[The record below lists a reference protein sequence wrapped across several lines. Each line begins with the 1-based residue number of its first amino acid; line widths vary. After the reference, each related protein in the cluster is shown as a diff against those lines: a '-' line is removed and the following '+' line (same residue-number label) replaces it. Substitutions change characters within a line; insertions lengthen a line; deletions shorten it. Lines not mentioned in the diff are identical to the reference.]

1 MRNNK
6 SEERLKKEKYYNSIG
21 NLLRNNKTDFARRE
35 LVKFINMYPD
45 EEYAI
50 ISYIKILIKQGNY
63 DEVIK
68 ISKRY
73 MDNMEIEYYLGIVY
87 NSKMEYQKAKELFF
101 DSYEKGMIKSLIQY
115 IVILIKEENYEE
127 AYNYFCSIPEEYVCD
142 NEVEIGI
149 LRRYIYKEKYPEL
162 NLILKKEFLPY
173 FSSQIVEYDDSIL
186 EDKIERNQI
195 LGRSRFNGEIDIKNI
210 ISYVKEKIENTE
222 PSYYDL
228 FDRYIIEYPKIGT
241 VDKKNTDYLMVIT
254 NLNTKEIVNIYP
266 CSGVYINNVEKSD
279 VMTKKYIIE

>member
-1 MRNNK
+1 MKNNK
-6 SEERLKKEKYYNSIG
+6 SEERLKRKKYYKSIE
-21 NLLRNNKTDFARRE
+21 NLLRNEKIDFARRE

-63 DEVIK
+63 DEVIE

-101 DSYEKGMIKSLIQY
+101 DSYKKGMIKSLIQY

-127 AYNYFCSIPEEYVCD
+127 AYNYFCLIPEEYVCD

-173 FSSQIVEYDDSIL
+173 FSSQIVVYNERIL
-186 EDKIERNQI
+186 EQI
-195 LGRSRFNGEIDIKNI
+195 VKKRKNFKEDIDVKNLI
-210 ISYVKEKIENTE
+210 AYAKEEIENIE
-222 PSYYDL
+222 PTYFDI
-228 FDRYIIEYPKIGT
+228 FDRYIIKDPGVGKING
-241 VDKKNTDYLMVIT
+241 KKTDYLVIST
-254 NLNTKEIVNIYP
+254 NLNTKDIVNIYP
-266 CSGVYINNVEKSD
+266 YKHRNRTQSQSLSYKL
-279 VMTKKYIIE
+279 KF